1 MSEQERNEPQPED
14 SSDSHGQE
22 GAGQEGAGQQDAGQ
36 ERSRDRFWQGVS
48 VPDLVKQR
56 IDVIK
61 AQQSRGRK
69 LLMALRKFYAI
80 LPIAAF
86 IYFSL
91 TNPTFQNTVLAI
103 LQFAVQLLF
112 AIFYAIIQFVAIFW
126 FMARSKVEKVRPT
139 DPKSITFD
147 DYWGQPNLKAL
158 VRQWLGLL
166 ADRREFVQMGGR
178 YINGLLLYGP
188 PGTGKTM
195 LAKAMAGEAGVA
207 FISIEGSGFRAMFVG
222 VDVLKMIWFI
232 RKARKYARR
241 YGACIAYIDEIDAVG
256 QSRGGVQGDN
266 STFAGGGMFGGGT
279 GALTRLLYEMD
290 GVDQRSLK
298 ERIVAKL
305 YQLRGKK
312 PPARNW
318 HVLFMGSTNRPDV
331 LDPALTRPGR
341 FDQMIEVGLPD
352 RSGRRAIVE
361 GYLSTIRHDD
371 SVDVETIVS
380 NTPKASPA
388 QMMAALTKDTVRIA
402 LFEHRNVVTQR
413 DIDRA
418 LIHQMAGMENPIEE
432 MDPEQRRSI
441 AVHEAGHAVVV
452 HYVRP
457 EQRIGHLTILA
468 RGRALG
474 FMLPLDEIEQ
484 YSFPLHRIVAD
495 IMVGLG
501 GHAAVRIVYGEEWTG
516 AYSDYRQVRAHFQ
529 HLYMLGHFGPPTGV
543 MTMTADRLGNDI
555 PAASL
560 QEMTRLWQ
568 DLEDRT
574 ERLLRDHRDEL
585 MTLTDALLER
595 SELNTKEVLE
605 ILGPNGHNG
614 TNGHAGPSGPRG
626 SDDGRPSGTLPG
638 NLPARD
644 LIDEHSEGEG
654 TRKAGS
660 EDPQDD
666 GGTEPP
672 AEPAAR

>member
-1 MSEQERNEPQPED
+1 MSDQERNEPQPEE

-22 GAGQEGAGQQDAGQ
+22 GAGPEP
-36 ERSRDRFWQGVS
+36 SRERFWQGVS

-298 ERIVAKL
+298 ERVVAKL

-371 SVDVETIVS
+371 SVDVEAIVS
-380 NTPKASPA
+380 NTPGASPA

-418 LIHQMAGMENPIEE
+418 LIHQLAGMENPIEE

-452 HYVRP
+452 HYVLP
-457 EQRIGHLTILA
+457 EKRIGHLTILA
-468 RGRALG
+468 RGQTLG
-474 FMLPLDEIEQ
+474 FMLPLDEVEQ
-484 YSFPLHRIVAD
+484 YSYPLRRIVAD
-495 IMVGLG
+495 IMVALG

-516 AYSDYRQVRAHFQ
+516 AYSDYRQARDRFR
-529 HLYMLGHFGPPTGV
+529 HLYSLGYFGPPTGWISS
-543 MTMTADRLGNDI
+543 MADGMGTAAGSPPPEVN
-555 PAASL
+555 
-560 QEMTRLWQ
+560 RLWQ

-574 ERLLRDHRDEL
+574 ERLLRDHRGEV
-585 MTLTDALLER
+585 MALTDALLER
-595 SELNTKEVLE
+595 NELNTGEVLE
-605 ILGPNGHNG
+605 LLGPNGHNG
-614 TNGHAGPSGPRG
+614 TNGHAGPAGAGEPPPR
-626 SDDGRPSGTLPG
+626 T
-638 NLPARD
+638 
-644 LIDEHSEGEG
+644 
-654 TRKAGS
+654 
-660 EDPQDD
+660 DD
-666 GGTEPP
+666 GGIEPP
-672 AEPAAR
+672 AEPAR

>member
-1 MSEQERNEPQPED
+1 MSDKERNEPQEPED
-14 SSDSHGQE
+14 TQSHDSQE
-22 GAGQEGAGQQDAGQ
+22 SAGQEQ
-36 ERSRDRFWQGVS
+36 SRERFWQGVS

-61 AQQSRGRK
+61 AQQSPGRK
-69 LLMALRKFYAI
+69 LLMTMRKFYAI
-80 LPIAAF
+80 VPIAAF
-86 IYFSL
+86 IFFFL
-91 TNPTFQNTVLAI
+91 TNPTFQNAVLAVMQV
-103 LQFAVQLLF
+103 LLQLLF

-166 ADRREFVQMGGR
+166 ADRKEFVQMGGR

-256 QSRGGVQGDN
+256 QSRGNVQGSN
-266 STFAGGGMFGGGT
+266 GAMGGMGGMMGGGT

-298 ERIVAKL
+298 ERVVAKL

-341 FDQMIEVGLPD
+341 FDQMVEVGLPD
-352 RSGRRAIVE
+352 RAGRRAIVD
-361 GYLSTIRHDD
+361 GYLATIRHDD
-371 SVDVETIVS
+371 SVDVEAIVA
-380 NTPKASPA
+380 NTPGASPA

-418 LIHQMAGMENPIEE
+418 LIHQLAGMENPIEE
-432 MDPEQRRSI
+432 MEPEQRRSI

-452 HYVRP
+452 HYVLP
-457 EQRIGHLTILA
+457 EKRIGHLTILA
-468 RGRALG
+468 RGQTLG
-474 FMLPLDEIEQ
+474 FMLPLDEVEQ
-484 YSFPLHRIVAD
+484 YSYPLRRIVAD
-495 IMVGLG
+495 IMVALG
-501 GHAAVRIVYGEEWTG
+501 GHAAVRIIYGEEWTG
-516 AYSDYRQVRAHFQ
+516 AYSDYRQARDRFR
-529 HLYMLGHFGPPTGV
+529 HLYTLGHFGPPTGWISN
-543 MTMTADRLGNDI
+543 MADGLGAATG
-555 PAASL
+555 PAPP
-560 QEMTRLWQ
+560 EVNRLWQ

-585 MTLTDALLER
+585 TSLTDALLER
-595 SELNTKEVLE
+595 SELNTGEVLE

-614 TNGHAGPSGPRG
+614 TGHDTNGKDAGRGPDSTPG
-626 SDDGRPSGTLPG
+626 LP
-638 NLPARD
+638 
-644 LIDEHSEGEG
+644 
-654 TRKAGS
+654 
-660 EDPQDD
+660 
-666 GGTEPP
+666 EPP
-672 AEPAAR
+672 PPGLGLGTTD

>member
-1 MSEQERNEPQPED
+1 MSDRERNEPQDAESQD
-14 SSDSHGQE
+14 SSEARGRE
-22 GAGQEGAGQQDAGQ
+22 GAGQ

-61 AQQSRGRK
+61 AQQSPGRK

-80 LPIAAF
+80 LPISVVV
-86 IYFSL
+86 YFFL
-91 TNPTFQNTVLAI
+91 TDPTFQNTVLAI
-103 LQFAVQLLF
+103 LQFLAQLLF
-112 AIFYAIIQFVAIFW
+112 AIAYAIIQFVAIFW
-126 FMARSKVEKVRPT
+126 FMARSKVETVRPT

-166 ADRREFVQMGGR
+166 ADRQEFVRMGGR
-178 YINGLLLYGP
+178 YINGLLLHGP

-207 FISIEGSGFRAMFVG
+207 FISIEGSGFRAMFWG
-222 VDVLKMIWFI
+222 VDVLKMIWFV

-256 QSRGGVQGDN
+256 QSRGGVQGGAN
-266 STFAGGGMFGGGT
+266 GAAGGGMGGMWGGGT
-279 GALTRLLYEMD
+279 GALTRLLYEID

-298 ERIVAKL
+298 ERLIARL
-305 YQLRGKK
+305 YQLRGRK

-318 HVLFMGSTNRPDV
+318 HVLFMGSTNRVDV

-371 SVDVETIVS
+371 TVDVEAIVS
-380 NTPKASPA
+380 NTPGASPA

-452 HYVRP
+452 HYVLP
-457 EQRIGHLTILA
+457 EKRIGHLTILA
-468 RGRALG
+468 RGQALG
-474 FMLPLDEIEQ
+474 FMLPLDEVEQ
-484 YSFPLHRIVAD
+484 YSYPLRRIVAD
-495 IMVGLG
+495 IMVALG

-516 AYSDYRQVRAHFQ
+516 AYSDYRQARDRFR
-529 HLYMLGHFGPPTGV
+529 HLYTLGYFGPPTGWISS
-543 MTMTADRLGNDI
+543 MADGLGAT
-555 PAASL
+555 PGAAPP
-560 QEMTRLWQ
+560 EVNRLWQ
-568 DLEDRT
+568 ELEERT
-574 ERLLRDHRDEL
+574 ERLLRDHREEL
-585 MTLTDALLER
+585 MALTDALLER
-595 SELNTKEVLE
+595 NELNTREVLE
-605 ILGPNGHNG
+605 ILGSNGHNG
-614 TNGHAGPSGPRG
+614 TNGPWR
-626 SDDGRPSGTLPG
+626 
-638 NLPARD
+638 
-644 LIDEHSEGEG
+644 HSPDR
-654 TRKAGS
+654 T
-660 EDPQDD
+660 
-666 GGTEPP
+666 
-672 AEPAAR
+672 

>member
-1 MSEQERNEPQPED
+1 MRMSDGDLNGPRTPY
-14 SSDSHGQE
+14 SSDRGDRGGQE
-22 GAGQEGAGQQDAGQ
+22 QQG
-36 ERSRDRFWQGVS
+36 RSRERFWQGVS

-61 AQQSRGRK
+61 QQQSMGRK

-80 LPIAAF
+80 VPIAVF
-86 IYFSL
+86 VYFLL
-91 TNPTFQNTVLAI
+91 TNPPFLNTVLAV
-103 LQFAVQLLF
+103 LQLLLQLLF
-112 AIFYAIIQFVAIFW
+112 AIAYAIIQFVAIFW

-139 DPKSITFD
+139 DPKSISFD

-166 ADRREFVQMGGR
+166 ADRHEFVRMGGR

-207 FISIEGSGFRAMFVG
+207 FISIEGSGFRAMFWG
-222 VDVLKMIWFI
+222 VDVLKMIWFV

-256 QSRGGVQGDN
+256 QSRGGVQGEN
-266 STFAGGGMFGGGT
+266 GMAGGGMGGFMGGGT

-298 ERIVAKL
+298 ERLIAKF
-305 YQLRGKK
+305 YQMRGKK

-318 HVLFMGSTNRPDV
+318 HVLYMGSTNRPDV

-341 FDQMIEVGLPD
+341 FDQMIEVALPD

-371 SVDVETIVS
+371 SVDVEAIVA
-380 NTPKASPA
+380 NTPGASPA

-402 LFEHRNVVTQR
+402 LFEHRNMVTQR

-452 HYVRP
+452 HYVLP
-457 EQRIGHLTILA
+457 EKRIGHLTILA
-468 RGRALG
+468 RGQALG
-474 FMLPLDEIEQ
+474 FMLPLDEVEQ
-484 YSFPLHRIVAD
+484 YSYPLRRITAD
-495 IMVGLG
+495 IMVALG

-516 AYSDYRQVRAHFQ
+516 AYSDYRQARARFR
-529 HLYMLGHFGPPTGV
+529 HLYTLGFFGPPTGWV
-543 MTMTADRLGNDI
+543 ANLNDGLGSQPGAPPPEVN
-555 PAASL
+555 
-560 QEMTRLWQ
+560 RLWQ

-585 MTLTDALLER
+585 MALTDALLEHN
-595 SELNTKEVLE
+595 ELNTQEVLA

-614 TNGHAGPSGPRG
+614 AGANGGQPAGPSR
-626 SDDGRPSGTLPG
+626 
-638 NLPARD
+638 
-644 LIDEHSEGEG
+644 
-654 TRKAGS
+654 
-660 EDPQDD
+660 
-666 GGTEPP
+666 
-672 AEPAAR
+672 

>member
-1 MSEQERNEPQPED
+1 MSDKERNEPQEPED
-14 SSDSHGQE
+14 TQSHDSQE
-22 GAGQEGAGQQDAGQ
+22 SAGQEQ
-36 ERSRDRFWQGVS
+36 SRERFWQGVS

-61 AQQSRGRK
+61 AQQSPGRK
-69 LLMALRKFYAI
+69 LLMTMRKFYAI
-80 LPIAAF
+80 VPIAAF
-86 IYFSL
+86 IFFFL
-91 TNPTFQNTVLAI
+91 TNPTFQNAVLAVMQV
-103 LQFAVQLLF
+103 LLQLLF

-166 ADRREFVQMGGR
+166 ADRKEFVQMGGR

-256 QSRGGVQGDN
+256 QSRGNVQGSN
-266 STFAGGGMFGGGT
+266 GAMGGMGGMMGGGT

-290 GVDQRSLK
+290 GVDQRSLM
-298 ERIVAKL
+298 ERMVAKL

-312 PPARNW
+312 PPGRNW

-371 SVDVETIVS
+371 SVDVEAIVS
-380 NTPKASPA
+380 NTPGASPA

-418 LIHQMAGMENPIEE
+418 LIHQLAGMENPIEE
-432 MDPEQRRSI
+432 MEPEQRRSI

-452 HYVRP
+452 HYVLP
-457 EQRIGHLTILA
+457 EKRIGHLTILA
-468 RGRALG
+468 RGQTLG
-474 FMLPLDEIEQ
+474 FMLPLDEVEQ
-484 YSFPLHRIVAD
+484 YSYPLRRIVAD
-495 IMVGLG
+495 IMVALG
-501 GHAAVRIVYGEEWTG
+501 GHAAVRIIYGEEWTG
-516 AYSDYRQVRAHFQ
+516 AYSDYRQARDRFR
-529 HLYMLGHFGPPTGV
+529 HLYTLGHFGPPTGWISN
-543 MTMTADRLGNDI
+543 MADGLGATTG
-555 PAASL
+555 PAPP
-560 QEMTRLWQ
+560 EVNRLWQ

-574 ERLLRDHRDEL
+574 KRLLRDHRDEL
-585 MTLTDALLER
+585 MSLTDALLER
-595 SELNTKEVLE
+595 SELNTGEVLE

-614 TNGHAGPSGPRG
+614 TGHGTNGKDAPPEQPDQSGQAGRGPDPTPG
-626 SDDGRPSGTLPG
+626 LP
-638 NLPARD
+638 
-644 LIDEHSEGEG
+644 
-654 TRKAGS
+654 
-660 EDPQDD
+660 
-666 GGTEPP
+666 EPP
-672 AEPAAR
+672 PPGLGLGTAD

>member
-22 GAGQEGAGQQDAGQ
+22 GAGQEGAGQ

-371 SVDVETIVS
+371 SVDVEAIVS
-380 NTPKASPA
+380 NTPGASPA

-418 LIHQMAGMENPIEE
+418 LIHQLAGMENPIEE

-452 HYVRP
+452 HYVLP
-457 EQRIGHLTILA
+457 EKRIGHLTILA
-468 RGRALG
+468 RGQTLG
-474 FMLPLDEIEQ
+474 FMLPLDEVEQ
-484 YSFPLHRIVAD
+484 YSYPLRRIVAD
-495 IMVGLG
+495 IMVALG

-516 AYSDYRQVRAHFQ
+516 AYSDYRQARDRFR
-529 HLYMLGHFGPPTGV
+529 HLYSLGYFGPPTGWISS
-543 MTMTADRLGNDI
+543 MADGMGTAAGSPPPEVN
-555 PAASL
+555 
-560 QEMTRLWQ
+560 RLWQ

-585 MTLTDALLER
+585 TALTDALLER
-595 SELNTKEVLE
+595 NELNTGEVLE
-605 ILGPNGHNG
+605 LLGPNGHNG

-654 TRKAGS
+654 TREAGS

>member
-1 MSEQERNEPQPED
+1 MSDQERNEPQPEE

-22 GAGQEGAGQQDAGQ
+22 GAGPEP
-36 ERSRDRFWQGVS
+36 SRERFWQGVS

-91 TNPTFQNTVLAI
+91 TNPTFQNTVLTI

-298 ERIVAKL
+298 ERMVAKL

-371 SVDVETIVS
+371 SVDVEAIVS
-380 NTPKASPA
+380 NTPGASPA

-418 LIHQMAGMENPIEE
+418 LIHQLAGMENPIEE
-432 MDPEQRRSI
+432 MDAEQRRSI

-452 HYVRP
+452 HYVLP
-457 EQRIGHLTILA
+457 EKRIGHLTILA
-468 RGRALG
+468 RGQTLG
-474 FMLPLDEIEQ
+474 FMLPLDEVEQ
-484 YSFPLHRIVAD
+484 YSYPLRRIVAD
-495 IMVGLG
+495 IMVALG

-516 AYSDYRQVRAHFQ
+516 AYSDYMQARARFR
-529 HLYMLGHFGPPTGV
+529 HLYSLGFFGPPTGWIANQV
-543 MTMTADRLGNDI
+543 DQLSNAPDRVPPEVNRI
-555 PAASL
+555 W
-560 QEMTRLWQ
+560 QE
-568 DLEDRT
+568 LEDRT
-574 ERLLRDHRDEL
+574 ERLLRDHKDEL
-585 MTLTDALLER
+585 MAITDALLER
-595 SELNTKEVLE
+595 SELNTNEVLE
-605 ILGPNGHNG
+605 LLGPNGHNG
-614 TNGHAGPSGPRG
+614 TKPGANGNEPHAPDSDGPR
-626 SDDGRPSGTLPG
+626 
-638 NLPARD
+638 
-644 LIDEHSEGEG
+644 EG
-654 TRKAGS
+654 T
-660 EDPQDD
+660 DPQLPQ
-666 GGTEPP
+666 EPP
-672 AEPAAR
+672 GSLPR

>member
-1 MSEQERNEPQPED
+1 MSDQERNEPQPEE
-14 SSDSHGQE
+14 SSDAREQE
-22 GAGQEGAGQQDAGQ
+22 GGAQ

-298 ERIVAKL
+298 ERMVAKL

-352 RSGRRAIVE
+352 RSGRRAIVD

-371 SVDVETIVS
+371 SVDVEAIVS
-380 NTPKASPA
+380 NTPGASPA

-418 LIHQMAGMENPIEE
+418 LIHQLAGMENPIEE

-452 HYVRP
+452 HYVLP
-457 EQRIGHLTILA
+457 EKRIGHLTILA
-468 RGRALG
+468 RGQTLG
-474 FMLPLDEIEQ
+474 FMLPLDEVEQ
-484 YSFPLHRIVAD
+484 YSYPLRRIVAD
-495 IMVGLG
+495 IMVALG

-516 AYSDYRQVRAHFQ
+516 AYSDYRQARDRFR
-529 HLYMLGHFGPPTGV
+529 HLYSLGYFGPPTGWISS
-543 MTMTADRLGNDI
+543 MADGLGA
-555 PAASL
+555 PAGAPPP
-560 QEMTRLWQ
+560 EVNRLWQ

-574 ERLLRDHRDEL
+574 ERVLRDHRDEL
-585 MTLTDALLER
+585 MALTDALLER
-595 SELNTKEVLE
+595 NELNTGEVLDL
-605 ILGPNGHNG
+605 LGPNGHNG
-614 TNGHAGPSGPRG
+614 TNGHAGPAGAGESLPPA
-626 SDDGRPSGTLPG
+626 DG
-638 NLPARD
+638 
-644 LIDEHSEGEG
+644 
-654 TRKAGS
+654 
-660 EDPQDD
+660 

-672 AEPAAR
+672 AEPAR

>member
-1 MSEQERNEPQPED
+1 MRMSDRDPNEPRSPD
-14 SSDSHGQE
+14 SSDRG
-22 GAGQEGAGQQDAGQ
+22 GAG
-36 ERSRDRFWQGVS
+36 RSRERFWQGVN

-61 AQQSRGRK
+61 AQQSAGRK

-86 IYFSL
+86 AYFFL
-91 TNPTFQNTVLAI
+91 TNPTFQNTVLAL
-103 LQFAVQLLF
+103 LQFVAQLLF
-112 AIFYAIIQFVAIFW
+112 AIAYAIIQFVAIFW

-139 DPKSITFD
+139 DPKSISFD

-166 ADRREFVQMGGR
+166 ADRHEFVRMGGR

-207 FISIEGSGFRAMFVG
+207 FISIEGSGFRAMFWG
-222 VDVLKMIWFI
+222 VDVLKMIWFV

-256 QSRGGVQGDN
+256 QSRGGVQGAN
-266 STFAGGGMFGGGT
+266 GAAGGMGGMLGGGT

-298 ERIVAKL
+298 ERLVAKL

-318 HVLFMGSTNRPDV
+318 HVLYMGSTNRPDV

-341 FDQMIEVGLPD
+341 FDQMIEVALPD
-352 RSGRRAIVE
+352 RAGRRAIVE

-371 SVDVETIVS
+371 SVDVEAIVA
-380 NTPKASPA
+380 NTPGASPA

-452 HYVRP
+452 HYVLP
-457 EQRIGHLTILA
+457 EKRIGHLTILA
-468 RGRALG
+468 RGQALG
-474 FMLPLDEIEQ
+474 FMLPLDEVEQ
-484 YSFPLHRIVAD
+484 YSYPLRRIAAD
-495 IMVGLG
+495 IMVALG

-516 AYSDYRQVRAHFQ
+516 AYSDYRQARERFR
-529 HLYMLGHFGPPTGV
+529 HLYTLGYFGPPTGWISN
-543 MTMTADRLGNDI
+543 MADGLGAPPGAPPPEVN
-555 PAASL
+555 
-560 QEMTRLWQ
+560 RLWQ
-568 DLEDRT
+568 ELESRT
-574 ERLLRDHRDEL
+574 ERLLRDHRGEL
-585 MTLTDALLER
+585 MALTDALLER
-595 SELNTKEVLE
+595 NELNTGEVLA

-614 TNGHAGPSGPRG
+614 AGPDRL
-626 SDDGRPSGTLPG
+626 R
-638 NLPARD
+638 
-644 LIDEHSEGEG
+644 
-654 TRKAGS
+654 
-660 EDPQDD
+660 
-666 GGTEPP
+666 
-672 AEPAAR
+672 

>member
-1 MSEQERNEPQPED
+1 MSDQERNEAQPED

-22 GAGQEGAGQQDAGQ
+22 DTGQ

-80 LPIAAF
+80 VPIAVF

-266 STFAGGGMFGGGT
+266 NVFAGGGMFGGGGT

-298 ERIVAKL
+298 ERVVAKL

-371 SVDVETIVS
+371 SVDVEAIVS
-380 NTPKASPA
+380 NTPGASPA

-418 LIHQMAGMENPIEE
+418 LIHQLAGMENPIEE
-432 MDPEQRRSI
+432 MDAEQRRSI

-452 HYVRP
+452 HYVLP
-457 EQRIGHLTILA
+457 EKRIGHLTILA
-468 RGRALG
+468 RGQTLG
-474 FMLPLDEIEQ
+474 FMLPLDEVEQ
-484 YSFPLHRIVAD
+484 YSYPLRRIVAD
-495 IMVGLG
+495 IMVALG

-516 AYSDYRQVRAHFQ
+516 AYSDYRQARDRFR
-529 HLYMLGHFGPPTGV
+529 HLYTLGHFGPPTGWV
-543 MTMTADRLGNDI
+543 SNMADGLGTPTGAPPPEVN
-555 PAASL
+555 
-560 QEMTRLWQ
+560 RLWKE
-568 DLEDRT
+568 LEDRT

-585 MTLTDALLER
+585 MALTDALLDR
-595 SELNTKEVLE
+595 NELNTKEVLE

-614 TNGHAGPSGPRG
+614 TNGHSGPGGVPPRPEG
-626 SDDGRPSGTLPG
+626 SGQSGTLPG

-644 LIDEHSEGEG
+644 LIDEPPDVGESQEPG
-654 TRKAGS
+654 P
-660 EDPQDD
+660 ENPQDD
-666 GGTEPP
+666 ADTEPP
-672 AEPAAR
+672 VEPAR

>member
-1 MSEQERNEPQPED
+1 M
-14 SSDSHGQE
+14 
-22 GAGQEGAGQQDAGQ
+22 
-36 ERSRDRFWQGVS
+36 
-48 VPDLVKQR
+48 
-56 IDVIK
+56 
-61 AQQSRGRK
+61 
-69 LLMALRKFYAI
+69 
-80 LPIAAF
+80 
-86 IYFSL
+86 
-91 TNPTFQNTVLAI
+91 LAI
-103 LQFAVQLLF
+103 LQFLAQLLF
-112 AIFYAIIQFVAIFW
+112 AIAYAIIQFVAIFW
-126 FMARSKVEKVRPT
+126 FMARSKVETVRPT

-166 ADRREFVQMGGR
+166 ADRQEFVHMGGR
-178 YINGLLLYGP
+178 YINGLLLHGP

-207 FISIEGSGFRAMFVG
+207 FISIEGSGFRAMFWG
-222 VDVLKMIWFI
+222 VDVLKMIWFV

-256 QSRGGVQGDN
+256 QSRGGVQGGAN
-266 STFAGGGMFGGGT
+266 GAAGGMGGMFGGGT
-279 GALTRLLYEMD
+279 GALTRLLYEID
-290 GVDQRSLK
+290 GVDQRSMK
-298 ERIVAKL
+298 ERLIAKL

-318 HVLFMGSTNRPDV
+318 HVLFMGSTNRVDV

-352 RSGRRAIVE
+352 RAGRRAIVE

-371 SVDVETIVS
+371 SVDVEAIVS
-380 NTPKASPA
+380 NTPGASPA

-452 HYVRP
+452 HYVLP
-457 EQRIGHLTILA
+457 EKRIGHLTILA
-468 RGRALG
+468 RGQALG
-474 FMLPLDEIEQ
+474 FMLPLDEVEQ
-484 YSFPLHRIVAD
+484 YSYPLRRIVAD
-495 IMVGLG
+495 IMVALG

-516 AYSDYRQVRAHFQ
+516 AYSDYRQARDRFR
-529 HLYMLGHFGPPTGV
+529 HLYTLGHFGPPTGWISN
-543 MTMTADRLGNDI
+543 MADGLGSPPGSAPPEVN
-555 PAASL
+555 
-560 QEMTRLWQ
+560 RLWQ

-585 MTLTDALLER
+585 MALTDALLER
-595 SELNTKEVLE
+595 NELNTREVLE
-605 ILGPNGHNG
+605 LLGPNGHNG
-614 TNGHAGPSGPRG
+614 TNGH
-626 SDDGRPSGTLPG
+626 GRPVGPGQPPSDASGQSGRLPGTLP
-638 NLPARD
+638 AVD
-644 LIDEHSEGEG
+644 LIDEPPDGDEL
-654 TRKAGS
+654 RKSGS
-660 EDPQDD
+660 ENPQDD

-672 AEPAAR
+672 EEPAR

>member
-1 MSEQERNEPQPED
+1 MSDQEQNEPQEPESQSQD
-14 SSDSHGQE
+14 SQDSDGQE
-22 GAGQEGAGQQDAGQ
+22 AAGQEPY
-36 ERSRDRFWQGVS
+36 RDRFWQGVS

-61 AQQSRGRK
+61 AQQSSGRK

-80 LPIAAF
+80 LPIAVAV
-86 IYFSL
+86 YFFL

-103 LQFAVQLLF
+103 LQFVAQLLF
-112 AIFYAIIQFVAIFW
+112 AIAYAIIQFVAIFW
-126 FMARSKVEKVRPT
+126 FMSRSKVEKVRPT

-166 ADRREFVQMGGR
+166 ADRKEFVQMGGR

-256 QSRGGVQGDN
+256 QSRGNVQGSN
-266 STFAGGGMFGGGT
+266 GAMGGMGGMMGGGT

-298 ERIVAKL
+298 ERVVAKL

-341 FDQMIEVGLPD
+341 FDQMVEVGLPD
-352 RSGRRAIVE
+352 RAGRRAIVD
-361 GYLSTIRHDD
+361 GYLATIRHDD
-371 SVDVETIVS
+371 SVDVEAIVA
-380 NTPKASPA
+380 NTPGASPA

-418 LIHQMAGMENPIEE
+418 LIHQLAGMENPIEE
-432 MDPEQRRSI
+432 MEPEQRRSI

-452 HYVRP
+452 HYVLP
-457 EQRIGHLTILA
+457 EKRIGHLTILA
-468 RGRALG
+468 RGQTLG
-474 FMLPLDEIEQ
+474 FMLPLDEVEQ
-484 YSFPLHRIVAD
+484 YSYPLRRIVAD
-495 IMVGLG
+495 IMVALG
-501 GHAAVRIVYGEEWTG
+501 GHAAVRIIYGEEWTG
-516 AYSDYRQVRAHFQ
+516 AYSDYRQARDRFR
-529 HLYMLGHFGPPTGV
+529 HLYTLGHFGPPTGWISN
-543 MTMTADRLGNDI
+543 MADGLGAATG
-555 PAASL
+555 PAPP
-560 QEMTRLWQ
+560 EVNRLWQ

-585 MTLTDALLER
+585 TSLTDALLER
-595 SELNTKEVLE
+595 SELNTGEVLE

-614 TNGHAGPSGPRG
+614 TGHDTNGKDAGRGPDSTPG
-626 SDDGRPSGTLPG
+626 LP
-638 NLPARD
+638 
-644 LIDEHSEGEG
+644 
-654 TRKAGS
+654 
-660 EDPQDD
+660 
-666 GGTEPP
+666 EPP
-672 AEPAAR
+672 PPGLGLGTTD

>member
-1 MSEQERNEPQPED
+1 MSDQERNEPQPEET
-14 SSDSHGQE
+14 SDSHGQE
-22 GAGQEGAGQQDAGQ
+22 GAGPEP
-36 ERSRDRFWQGVS
+36 SRERFWQGVS

-371 SVDVETIVS
+371 SVDVEAIVS
-380 NTPKASPA
+380 NTPGASPA

-418 LIHQMAGMENPIEE
+418 LIHQLAGMENPIEE

-452 HYVRP
+452 HYVLP
-457 EQRIGHLTILA
+457 EKRIGHLTILA
-468 RGRALG
+468 RGQTLG
-474 FMLPLDEIEQ
+474 FMLPLDEVEQ
-484 YSFPLHRIVAD
+484 YSYPLRRIVAD
-495 IMVGLG
+495 IMVALG

-516 AYSDYRQVRAHFQ
+516 AYSDYRQARDRFR
-529 HLYMLGHFGPPTGV
+529 HLYSLGYFGPPTGWISS
-543 MTMTADRLGNDI
+543 MADGLGA
-555 PAASL
+555 PAGAPPP
-560 QEMTRLWQ
+560 EVNRLWQ

-574 ERLLRDHRDEL
+574 ERLLRDHRGEL
-585 MTLTDALLER
+585 MALTDALLER
-595 SELNTKEVLE
+595 NELNTGEVLE
-605 ILGPNGHNG
+605 LLGPNGHNG
-614 TNGHAGPSGPRG
+614 TNGHVGPSGGGGIPPR
-626 SDDGRPSGTLPG
+626 SEEDGGRSGTLPG
-638 NLPARD
+638 NLSARD
-644 LIDEHSEGEG
+644 LIDEPPDDGEPREPG
-654 TRKAGS
+654 P
-660 EDPQDD
+660 DNPQDD

-672 AEPAAR
+672 EEPAR

>member
-1 MSEQERNEPQPED
+1 MSDKERNEPQEPED
-14 SSDSHGQE
+14 TQSHDSQE
-22 GAGQEGAGQQDAGQ
+22 SAGQEQ
-36 ERSRDRFWQGVS
+36 SRERFWQGVS

-61 AQQSRGRK
+61 AQQSPGRK
-69 LLMALRKFYAI
+69 LLMTMRKFYAI
-80 LPIAAF
+80 VPIAAF
-86 IYFSL
+86 IFFFL
-91 TNPTFQNTVLAI
+91 TNPTFQNAVLAVMQV
-103 LQFAVQLLF
+103 LLQLLF

-166 ADRREFVQMGGR
+166 ADRKEFVQMGGR

-256 QSRGGVQGDN
+256 QSRGNVQGSN
-266 STFAGGGMFGGGT
+266 GAMGGMGGMMGGGT

-290 GVDQRSLK
+290 GVDQRSLM
-298 ERIVAKL
+298 ERMVAKV

-312 PPARNW
+312 PPGRNW

-371 SVDVETIVS
+371 SVDVEAIVS
-380 NTPKASPA
+380 NTPGASPA

-418 LIHQMAGMENPIEE
+418 LIHQLAGMENPIEE
-432 MDPEQRRSI
+432 MEPEQRRSI

-452 HYVRP
+452 HYVLP
-457 EQRIGHLTILA
+457 EKRIGHLTILA
-468 RGRALG
+468 RGQTLG
-474 FMLPLDEIEQ
+474 FMLPLDEVEQ
-484 YSFPLHRIVAD
+484 YSYPLRRIVAD
-495 IMVGLG
+495 IMVALG
-501 GHAAVRIVYGEEWTG
+501 GHAAVRIIYGEEWTG
-516 AYSDYRQVRAHFQ
+516 AYSDYRQARDRFR
-529 HLYMLGHFGPPTGV
+529 HLYTLGHFGPPTGWISN
-543 MTMTADRLGNDI
+543 MADGLGATTG
-555 PAASL
+555 PAPP
-560 QEMTRLWQ
+560 EVNRLWQ

-585 MTLTDALLER
+585 TSLTDALLER
-595 SELNTKEVLE
+595 SELNTGEVLE

-614 TNGHAGPSGPRG
+614 TNGSEPDGQRSPEAPPRG
-626 SDDGRPSGTLPG
+626 GDG
-638 NLPARD
+638 ARV
-644 LIDEHSEGEG
+644 
-654 TRKAGS
+654 
-660 EDPQDD
+660 
-666 GGTEPP
+666 
-672 AEPAAR
+672 

>member
-1 MSEQERNEPQPED
+1 MSDQERNEPQAEE

-22 GAGQEGAGQQDAGQ
+22 GAGPEP
-36 ERSRDRFWQGVS
+36 SRERFWQGVS

-298 ERIVAKL
+298 ERMVAKL

-371 SVDVETIVS
+371 SVDVEAIVS
-380 NTPKASPA
+380 NTPGASPA

-418 LIHQMAGMENPIEE
+418 LIHQLAGMENPIEE

-452 HYVRP
+452 HYVLP
-457 EQRIGHLTILA
+457 EKRIGHLTILA
-468 RGRALG
+468 RGQTLG
-474 FMLPLDEIEQ
+474 FMLPLDEVEQ
-484 YSFPLHRIVAD
+484 YSYPLRRIVAD
-495 IMVGLG
+495 IMVALG

-516 AYSDYRQVRAHFQ
+516 AYSDYRQARDRFR
-529 HLYMLGHFGPPTGV
+529 HLYSLGYFGPPTGWISS
-543 MTMTADRLGNDI
+543 MADELGAPSGAPPPEVN
-555 PAASL
+555 
-560 QEMTRLWQ
+560 RLWQ

-574 ERLLRDHRDEL
+574 ERLLRDHRGEL
-585 MTLTDALLER
+585 MALTDALLER
-595 SELNTKEVLE
+595 SELNTGEVLE
-605 ILGPNGHNG
+605 LLGPNGHNG
-614 TNGHAGPSGPRG
+614 TNGHGRPPSVAGGPSGA
-626 SDDGRPSGTLPG
+626 LPG
-638 NLPARD
+638 NLSARD
-644 LIDEHSEGEG
+644 LIDEPS
-654 TRKAGS
+654 
-660 EDPQDD
+660 DPPDD

-672 AEPAAR
+672 EEPAR

>member
-1 MSEQERNEPQPED
+1 MSDQERNEPQPEE
-14 SSDSHGQE
+14 SSDAPEQE
-22 GAGQEGAGQQDAGQ
+22 GGAQ

-298 ERIVAKL
+298 ERMVAKL

-352 RSGRRAIVE
+352 RSGRRAIVD

-371 SVDVETIVS
+371 SVDVEAIVS
-380 NTPKASPA
+380 NTPGASPA

-418 LIHQMAGMENPIEE
+418 LIHQLAGMENPIEE

-452 HYVRP
+452 HYVLP
-457 EQRIGHLTILA
+457 EKRIGHLTILA
-468 RGRALG
+468 RGQTLG
-474 FMLPLDEIEQ
+474 FMLPLDEVEQ
-484 YSFPLHRIVAD
+484 YSYPLRRIVAD
-495 IMVGLG
+495 IMVALG

-516 AYSDYRQVRAHFQ
+516 AYSDYRQARDRFR
-529 HLYMLGHFGPPTGV
+529 HLYSLGYFGPPTGWISS
-543 MTMTADRLGNDI
+543 MADGLGA
-555 PAASL
+555 PAGAPPP
-560 QEMTRLWQ
+560 EVNRLWQ

-574 ERLLRDHRDEL
+574 ERVLRDHRDEL
-585 MTLTDALLER
+585 MALTDALLER
-595 SELNTKEVLE
+595 NELNTGEVLDL
-605 ILGPNGHNG
+605 LGPNGHNG
-614 TNGHAGPSGPRG
+614 TNGHAGP
-626 SDDGRPSGTLPG
+626 
-638 NLPARD
+638 
-644 LIDEHSEGEG
+644 
-654 TRKAGS
+654 AGS
-660 EDPQDD
+660 GESLPPADG

-672 AEPAAR
+672 AEPAR